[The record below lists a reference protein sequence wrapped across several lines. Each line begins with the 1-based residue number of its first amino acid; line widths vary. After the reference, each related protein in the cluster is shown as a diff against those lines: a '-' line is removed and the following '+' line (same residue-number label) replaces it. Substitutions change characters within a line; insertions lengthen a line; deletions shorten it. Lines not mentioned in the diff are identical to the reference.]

1 MNTRTS
7 SVFFLLSLVLISSVI
22 DARKDPGEY
31 WKSIMNGEPMPKA
44 ITDRIQDSNHF
55 MRNFDTKANVIIYH
69 SHVHS
74 AKTKPSSQE
83 ELCEGS
89 KSRDMPQQAKKQ
101 ELSVHCAYKE
111 SNSMCQE
118 SNPHTATASKAERK
132 RGKDERNRCSS
143 GGFLSSSDNQDKPFV
158 QEFEPKPSAKAYRD
172 DKLKNERAF
181 VKDFEPRPSATSYL
195 EDKLKYE
202 RTFTTNFEPRPRA
215 TTYHHDKSFVKD
227 FEPRP
232 NVSSYTD
239 DGEQGKGK
247 SFVTAFEPRPNVSAY
262 IDDVGLNEKKTF
274 EKDFEP

>member
-1 MNTRTS
+1 
-7 SVFFLLSLVLISSVI
+7 
-22 DARKDPGEY
+22 
-31 WKSIMNGEPMPKA
+31 
-44 ITDRIQDSNHF
+44 
-55 MRNFDTKANVIIYH
+55 
-69 SHVHS
+69 
-74 AKTKPSSQE
+74 
-83 ELCEGS
+83 
-89 KSRDMPQQAKKQ
+89 MPQQAKKQ
-101 ELSVHCAYKE
+101 EL
-111 SNSMCQE
+111 
-118 SNPHTATASKAERK
+118 ERK

-143 GGFLSSSDNQDKPFV
+143 GGFLSSSVGNDYGCTNNSTRILARDYERSAHAEAIQDNQDKPFV

-215 TTYHHDKSFVKD
+215 TTYHHD